1 MNTVVSHLLRI
12 SLEHDDVRI
21 QFGHRFSFSRLLKSL
36 YQSVKFLIAHLVL
49 ESVFFG
55 TYHFSNTVN
64 SASVFSLNRRRLLN
78 DNDKRRFFVGLS
90 LNPHFSQP
98 FSIFFLNDTLYTAQ
112 N

>member
-64 SASVFSLNRRRLLN
+64 SAPVFSLNRRRLLN

-90 LNPHFSQP
+90 LNPRFFQP